1 MSKIWFN
8 DINILFDKRNLFE
21 ILPHKD
27 FDLNRKLNA
36 IMRLILY
43 YSLVM
48 YILKKSKNI
57 LLLPIIVGIFTY
69 IMNKKNKDNIKNEN
83 KYNLLSNIDDEDIDN
98 HLDILKQDCR
108 IPTKNNPFMNP
119 LLTDFDSK
127 NVDLKACDTYNNKPL
142 QRVVEGNFSED
153 LYRDINDIFGKEN
166 SQRQFF
172 TIPGKGV
179 LNDQGSFA
187 KWCYSTAPTC
197 KEGNKIACMAG
208 NGTTGVLSA

>member
-1 MSKIWFN
+1 MSKIWFD
-8 DINILFDKRNLFE
+8 DINILFDKKYLFE

-43 YSLVM
+43 YSLLM
-48 YILKKSKNI
+48 YLLKRSTNI
-57 LLLPIIVGIFTY
+57 LLLPVVVGIFTY
-69 IMNKKNKDNIKNEN
+69 IMNKKNKNNIKNEV
-83 KYNLLSNIDDEDIDN
+83 KYNLLSNINDEDIDT
-98 HLDILKQDCR
+98 HLDVLKEECR

-119 LLTDFDSK
+119 LLTDYDSK
-127 NVDLKACDTYNNKPL
+127 NATLKACDTYNNKPL

-179 LNDQGSFA
+179 LNDQGGFA
-187 KWCYSTAPTC
+187 KWCYGNAPTC
-197 KEGNKIACMAG
+197 KEGNKIACLAG